1 MDGIVRNKVLK
12 HVGQYAVDISI
23 SELTNS
29 SKHKCMKS
37 SNMPLTWMNKNSW
50 AQSRTSLYQVGL
62 HTNITVPAIS
72 EITQRQDSDHE

>member
-1 MDGIVRNKVLK
+1 
-12 HVGQYAVDISI
+12 
-23 SELTNS
+23 
-29 SKHKCMKS
+29 
-37 SNMPLTWMNKNSW
+37 MNKNSW